1 MKVVNAKAYCIGGVF
16 ALRGAGAVLFAAVAF
31 AAAQSHARTVEV
43 ISCDR
48 ETGATVLSISAAEAG
63 DGEKALIATWA
74 PGDIGSVATNAHETA
89 LVGAVGIADTS
100 ASFTIPSAWLTKT
113 GIVRFFLMT
122 GMPPYD
128 SRLASLTSDGK
139 AYIDTGFVPTVD
151 SDIRVKAECGNDV
164 APFGVSQRAYLF
176 RNTDTGWF
184 CGFAGNTTG
193 SFTISPKST
202 AAQEYWLNS
211 TGAYIDGTCR
221 FAFDPTSFSGST
233 STTLTLFARKD
244 NGLSSVNKQGN
255 CTIYSAQLHDGG
267 ELVHDYVPCVKDG
280 VATMYDR
287 STKSFCSVSS
297 SPAGGVFTAGAEI
310 GPAPEDCGDVESV
323 SDAIVIAPTLAV
335 TAIDRQ
341 DETMTVAIGGSHG
354 AGVLYMVGGPT
365 DAGQSVSGWTET
377 CFIGKVAV
385 DTTSVTATVP
395 TAWWSD
401 AWHVR
406 FVWRSAED
414 FPYDREVE
422 WLRSEGKAWANS
434 GIVPTLDTTVAVRG
448 KCGADVCL
456 FGLSKYLYIFEFNGE
471 THYGFFPSDAENKTS
486 GSFAAYGSNNGFH
499 TLSIGPDGAS
509 IDGVSKVSF
518 ASRSTKFTNM
528 TYGMPIFFR
537 RDSGNGGSI
546 AKSGVAWISDV
557 KISEG
562 GRLLRDLVPCVA
574 NGTPC
579 FYDRV
584 SGSYFASEVFDAS
597 FIAGETVARLE
608 DSDAVAWSAA
618 ATADAGVVEAVWD
631 GGGANNSFATA
642 ENWEGDTSPDL
653 TGGMTILRFAT
664 GGTSAQVPVPAT
676 VRGLRF
682 DLPDSDFTLSGSP
695 ISIGADG
702 IEFAPNAVS
711 GSWRFGNLDLPVTVA
726 ADQTWNLSSE
736 ARQRLGLKGNLGGA
750 ADKTLTVTGSGA
762 LSINSTNDFAG
773 TVRLSG
779 GVAKVFSKLRPF
791 GSAEDG
797 GRVVV
802 DQSAGARLEMYG
814 STIDKPLYIQSAN
827 IDSSCFSSREGYG
840 TNVISGRITQSGGM
854 LNWQLSPGS
863 ATLLKGGG
871 VFDGVAFKDAGAIAV
886 DYTSIRNRD
895 TTFSFDSG
903 GSLHLLNSGNE
914 FKVNLKSSSKMHCRV
929 QDTMTYWA
937 DVTLEGSS
945 VLDLHGFDQKFGDLV
960 LAGESS
966 RVTSEMPANILA
978 YCDDALIAA
987 TNKGVFAGAVSF
999 TKSGARQIVLASEN
1013 ISTGTLGVQNGP
1025 LVIAPGGKWTGKTAT
1040 IGAETTNRHPS
1051 LRLMHNACFADPA
1064 HTTLAMTTSTS
1075 NMNAEMPNPEPELIL
1090 DEGVRHVFREIT
1102 LNGKPLASGTW
1113 GSSQSSAT
1121 HKDGSHFS
1129 GKGVVEVIGT
1139 RGLCI
1144 VIR

>member
-1 MKVVNAKAYCIGGVF
+1 MKESSPKTHYIGSAS
-16 ALRGAGAVLFAAVAF
+16 ALHRAGAALFAAAVLTAT
-31 AAAQSHARTVEV
+31 QSPARTIAIV
-43 ISCDR
+43 SCDR

-63 DGEKALIATWA
+63 DGEKALIAAWA

-100 ASFTIPSAWLTKT
+100 ASFMIPSAWLAKT

-164 APFGVSQRAYLF
+164 APFGVSKRAYLF
-176 RNTDTGWF
+176 RNTDTEWF
-184 CGFAGNTTG
+184 CGFAGNTG

-211 TGAYIDGTCR
+211 TGAYIDGICR
-221 FAFDPTSFSGST
+221 FAFDPTSFSGSS
-233 STTLTLFARKD
+233 STTLTLFARKAD
-244 NGLSSVNKQGN
+244 GSSSVNKQGS
-255 CTIYSAQLHDGG
+255 CTIYSAQLRENGRL
-267 ELVHDYVPCVKDG
+267 EHDYVPCVRDG

-297 SPAGGVFTAGAEI
+297 SSDGGAFTTGAEI
-310 GPAPEDCGDVESV
+310 CPAPEDCGDAESV
-323 SDAIVIAPTLAV
+323 SDAIAIAPTLTV

-414 FPYDREVE
+414 FPCDREVE
-422 WLRSEGKAWANS
+422 WLRSAGTAWVDS
-434 GIVPTLDTTVAVRG
+434 GIIPTLDTAVTVRG
-448 KCGADVCL
+448 KCADNVCL
-456 FGLSKYLYIFEFNGE
+456 FGLSGYLYFFEVNGG
-471 THYGFFPSDAENKTS
+471 TYYGFFPSTAANNAS

-499 TLSIGPDGAS
+499 TLSIGPDGAF

-518 ASRSTKFTNM
+518 ASGSTKFARM
-528 TYGMPIFFR
+528 TYTLPIFFR
-537 RDSGNGGSI
+537 RDSGNGSI
-546 AKSGVAWISDV
+546 VKNGEALISDV

-584 SGSYFASEVFDAS
+584 SGSYFASEVSDA
-597 FIAGETVARLE
+597 FTAGETVARLE

-618 ATADAGVVEAVWD
+618 VTADAGVVEAVWD

-726 ADQTWNLSSE
+726 ADQTWNLSIE

-791 GSAEDG
+791 GSAANG

-871 VFDGVAFKDAGAIAV
+871 VFDGVAFKDAGALSV
-886 DYTSIRNRD
+886 DDTSIRNRD

-999 TKSGARQIVLASEN
+999 TKSGARRIVLASEN
-1013 ISTGTLGVQNGP
+1013 TSTGTLGVQNGP
-1025 LVIAPGGKWTGKTAT
+1025 LVIAPGGKWAGRTAT

-1051 LRLMHNACFADPA
+1051 LRLMHNACFADPR

-1075 NMNAEMPNPEPELIL
+1075 NMNAEMPNPEPELVL
-1090 DEGVRHVFREIT
+1090 DEGVRHLFREIT

-1121 HKDGSHFS
+1121 HKDDTHFS

>member
-1 MKVVNAKAYCIGGVF
+1 MKESSPKTHYIGSAS
-16 ALRGAGAVLFAAVAF
+16 ALHRAGAALFAAAVLTAT
-31 AAAQSHARTVEV
+31 QSPARTIAIV
-43 ISCDR
+43 SCDR

-63 DGEKALIATWA
+63 DGEKALIAAWA
-74 PGDIGSVATNAHETA
+74 PGDIGSVATNAHKTA

-139 AYIDTGFVPTVD
+139 AYIDTDFVPTVD

-164 APFGVSQRAYLF
+164 APFGVSKRAYLF
-176 RNTDTGWF
+176 RNTDTGWY

-211 TGAYIDGTCR
+211 TGAYIDGICR
-221 FAFDPTSFSGST
+221 FAFDPTSFSGSS
-233 STTLTLFARKD
+233 STTLTLFARKTD
-244 NGLSSVNKQGN
+244 GSSSVNKQGS
-255 CTIYSAQLHDGG
+255 CTIYSAQLRDGG

-323 SDAIVIAPTLAV
+323 SDAIAIAPTLTV

-422 WLRSEGKAWANS
+422 WLRSAGTAWVDS

-448 KCGADVCL
+448 KCDADVCL
-456 FGLSKYLYIFEFNGE
+456 FGLSKYLYIFEVNGE
-471 THYGFFPSDAENKTS
+471 TPYGFFQSDAENKAS

-509 IDGVSKVSF
+509 IDGISKVSF
-518 ASRSTKFTNM
+518 SSGSTKFAQM
-528 TYGMPIFFR
+528 TYSLPIFFR
-537 RDSGNGGSI
+537 RDLSNGGSI
-546 AKSGVAWISDV
+546 AKSGEALISDV

-584 SGSYFASEVFDAS
+584 SGSYFASEVSDA
-597 FIAGETVARLE
+597 FTAGETVARLE

-702 IEFAPNAVS
+702 IEFTPNAVT

-736 ARQRLGLKGNLGGA
+736 TRQRLGLKGNLGGT

-871 VFDGVAFKDAGAIAV
+871 VFDGVAFKDAGALAV
-886 DYTSIRNRD
+886 DDTSIRNRD
-895 TTFSFDSG
+895 TTFSFDDG

-999 TKSGARQIVLASEN
+999 TKSGARRIVLASEN
-1013 ISTGTLGVQNGP
+1013 TSTGTLGVQNGP

-1121 HKDGSHFS
+1121 HKDDTHFS

-1139 RGLCI
+1139 RGLI
-1144 VIR
+1144 ITIR

>member
-1 MKVVNAKAYCIGGVF
+1 MKRSRSKTHCIGRTS
-16 ALRGAGAVLFAAVAF
+16 ALRGAGAALFAAVTL
-31 AAAQSHARTVEV
+31 AAAQSNARTVEV

-63 DGEKALIATWA
+63 DGEKALIAAWA

-100 ASFTIPSAWLTKT
+100 ASFTIPSEWLAKT
-113 GIVRFFLMT
+113 GVVRFFLMT
-122 GMPPYD
+122 SMPPYN
-128 SRLASLTSDGK
+128 SRLASLSSSGW
-139 AYIDTGFVPTVD
+139 AYIDTGFVPTVH
-151 SDIRVKAECGNDV
+151 SDIRVKAGCAVGV

-193 SFTISPKST
+193 SFDFRPNT

-211 TGAYIDGTCR
+211 TGAYLDGTCR

-244 NGLSSVNKQGN
+244 NGSSSVNKQGS
-255 CTIYSAQLHDGG
+255 CTIYSAQLRENG
-267 ELVHDYVPCVKDG
+267 ELVHDYVPCVKDD

-323 SDAIVIAPTLAV
+323 SDAIAIAPTLAV

-341 DETMTVAIGGSHG
+341 EGTMTVAIGGAHG

-365 DAGQSVSGWTET
+365 DAGQSVSGWAET
-377 CFIGKVAV
+377 NFIGKVAA
-385 DTTSVTATVP
+385 DATSVTATVP
-395 TAWWSD
+395 TDWWSD
-401 AWHVR
+401 AWRVR
-406 FVWRSAED
+406 FIWRSAED

-422 WLRSEGKAWANS
+422 WLRSAGKAWANS
-434 GIVPTLDTTVAVRG
+434 GIVPTLDTTVTVRG

-456 FGLSKYLYIFEFNGE
+456 FGLSGYLYFFEVNGG
-471 THYGFFPSDAENKTS
+471 TYYGFFPSTAANKAS

-499 TLSIGPDGAS
+499 TLSIGPDGAF

-518 ASRSTKFTNM
+518 ASGSTKFTNM

-537 RDSGNGGSI
+537 RDSGSGSI
-546 AKSGVAWISDV
+546 AKSGEAWISDV

-562 GRLLRDLVPCVA
+562 GRLLRDLVPCEA
-574 NGTPC
+574 NGTAC

-584 SGSYFASEVFDAS
+584 SGSYFASEVSAAFT
-597 FIAGETVARLE
+597 AGETVARLE

-653 TGGMTILRFAT
+653 AGGMTILKFAT
-664 GGTSAQVPVPAT
+664 GGTSAQVPAPAT

-702 IEFAPNAVS
+702 IEFTPNAVA

-726 ADQTWNLSSE
+726 DDQTWNLSSE
-736 ARQRLGLKGNLGGA
+736 TRQRLGLKGNLGGA

-791 GSAEDG
+791 GSAADG

-814 STIDKPLYIQSAN
+814 CTIDKPLDVQAAN
-827 IDSSCFSSREGYG
+827 FDSSCFISREGYG
-840 TNVISGRITQSGGM
+840 TNVISGAITQSGDI
-854 LNWQLSPGS
+854 LNWNLSLGS
-863 ATLLKGGG
+863 VTLLTGGG
-871 VFDGVAFKDAGAIAV
+871 AFGGVAFKDVGALAV
-886 DYTSIRNRD
+886 DGTPIVNRS
-895 TTFSFDSG
+895 TIFSFDDG
-903 GSLHLLNSGNE
+903 GSLHLLNSGNQ
-914 FKVNLKSSSKMHCRV
+914 FMVNLKSNSKMHCRA
-929 QDTMTYWA
+929 QDAMTYWA
-937 DVTLEGSS
+937 DVTLGGSS
-945 VLDLHGFDQKFGDLV
+945 VLDLHGLDQKFGDLV

-966 RVTSEMPANILA
+966 RVTSDGPASILA
-978 YCDDALIAA
+978 YCDDAWIAA

-1013 ISTGTLGVQNGP
+1013 TSTGALGVQNGP
-1025 LVIAPGGKWTGKTAT
+1025 LVVAPGGKWTGTTVT

-1051 LRLMHNACFADPA
+1051 LRLMHNACFADPR

-1090 DEGVRHVFREIT
+1090 DEGVRHVFKDIT
-1102 LNGKPLASGTW
+1102 LNGAALASGTW
-1113 GSSQSSAT
+1113 GGSQSPAE
-1121 HKDGSHFS
+1121 HKDDMHFS

-1139 RGLCI
+1139 RGLMI
-1144 VIR
+1144 IIR

>member
-1 MKVVNAKAYCIGGVF
+1 MKGSRSKTHCIGRTS
-16 ALRGAGAVLFAAVAF
+16 ALRGAGAALFAAVAL
-31 AAAQSHARTVEV
+31 AAAQSHARTIEIV
-43 ISCDR
+43 SCDR

-63 DGEKALIATWA
+63 DGEKALIAAWA
-74 PGDIGSVATNAHETA
+74 PGDIGSVATNAHKTA

-100 ASFTIPSAWLTKT
+100 ASFTIPSAWLAKT

-164 APFGVSQRAYLF
+164 APFGVSKRAYLF
-176 RNTDTGWF
+176 RNTDEGLWY
-184 CGFAGNTTG
+184 CGFAGSTTGSNTTG
-193 SFTISPKST
+193 SFNFRPNT

-211 TGAYIDGTCR
+211 TGAYLDGTCR
-221 FAFDPTSFSGST
+221 FAFDPTSFSGSS
-233 STTLTLFARKD
+233 STTLTLFARKAYD
-244 NGLSSVNKQGN
+244 SPSVNKQGS
-255 CTIYSAQLHDGG
+255 CTIYSAQLRDGG

-297 SPAGGVFTAGAEI
+297 SSDGGAFTTGAEI
-310 GPAPEDCGDVESV
+310 CPAPVDCGEVESV

-448 KCGADVCL
+448 KCDADVCL
-456 FGLSKYLYIFEFNGE
+456 FGLSKYLYIFEVNGE
-471 THYGFFPSDAENKTS
+471 THYGFFPSDAENNKAS

-499 TLSIGPDGAS
+499 TLSIGPDGAF

-518 ASRSTKFTNM
+518 ASGSTKFARM
-528 TYGMPIFFR
+528 TYTLPIFFQ
-537 RDSGNGGSI
+537 RDSGNGSI
-546 AKSGVAWISDV
+546 VKNGEALISDV

-584 SGSYFASEVFDAS
+584 SGSYFASEVSDA
-597 FIAGETVARLE
+597 FTAGETVARLE

-664 GGTSAQVPVPAT
+664 GGTSAQVAVPAT

-702 IEFAPNAVS
+702 IEFTPNKVD

-726 ADQTWNLSSE
+726 AADVEPFVRDQAASRTQGQPRRHGGQDADRNWLGRALHQLHKRFRRNRQALWRRCKGLLQTAALWIGGGRR
-736 ARQRLGLKGNLGGA
+736 ARRCRPISRRE
-750 ADKTLTVTGSGA
+750 TGDVRQHNRQTA
-762 LSINSTNDFAG
+762 LH
-773 TVRLSG
+773 TVRQYRFFL
-779 GVAKVFSKLRPF
+779 FQFTRRLRHECDF
-791 GSAEDG
+791 RQDYAV
-797 GRVVV
+797 GRH
-802 DQSAGARLEMYG
+802 A
-814 STIDKPLYIQSAN
+814 
-827 IDSSCFSSREGYG
+827 
-840 TNVISGRITQSGGM
+840 
-854 LNWQLSPGS
+854 
-863 ATLLKGGG
+863 
-871 VFDGVAFKDAGAIAV
+871 
-886 DYTSIRNRD
+886 
-895 TTFSFDSG
+895 
-903 GSLHLLNSGNE
+903 
-914 FKVNLKSSSKMHCRV
+914 
-929 QDTMTYWA
+929 
-937 DVTLEGSS
+937 
-945 VLDLHGFDQKFGDLV
+945 
-960 LAGESS
+960 
-966 RVTSEMPANILA
+966 
-978 YCDDALIAA
+978 
-987 TNKGVFAGAVSF
+987 
-999 TKSGARQIVLASEN
+999 
-1013 ISTGTLGVQNGP
+1013 
-1025 LVIAPGGKWTGKTAT
+1025 
-1040 IGAETTNRHPS
+1040 
-1051 LRLMHNACFADPA
+1051 
-1064 HTTLAMTTSTS
+1064 
-1075 NMNAEMPNPEPELIL
+1075 
-1090 DEGVRHVFREIT
+1090 
-1102 LNGKPLASGTW
+1102 
-1113 GSSQSSAT
+1113 
-1121 HKDGSHFS
+1121 
-1129 GKGVVEVIGT
+1129 
-1139 RGLCI
+1139 
-1144 VIR
+1144 

>member
-1 MKVVNAKAYCIGGVF
+1 MKESSPKTHYIGIAS
-16 ALRGAGAVLFAAVAF
+16 ALHRAGAALFAAAVLTAT
-31 AAAQSHARTVEV
+31 QSPARTIAIV
-43 ISCDR
+43 SCDR

-151 SDIRVKAECGNDV
+151 SDIRVKAECGKDI
-164 APFGVSQRAYLF
+164 APFGVSKRAYLF
-176 RNTDTGWF
+176 RNTDEGLWY
-184 CGFAGNTTG
+184 CGFAGSTTGSNTTG
-193 SFTISPKST
+193 SFNFRPNT

-211 TGAYIDGTCR
+211 TGAYLDGTCR
-221 FAFDPTSFSGST
+221 FAFDPTSFSDPT
-233 STTLTLFARKD
+233 LTTLTLFARKVD
-244 NGLSSVNKQGN
+244 GSSSVNKQGS
-255 CTIYSAQLHDGG
+255 CTIYSAQLRDGG

-297 SPAGGVFTAGAEI
+297 SSDGGAFTTGAKI
-310 GPAPEDCGDVESV
+310 CPAPEDCGDVESV
-323 SDAIVIAPTLAV
+323 SDAIAIAPTLTV

-456 FGLSKYLYIFEFNGE
+456 FGLTGYLYFFEVNGG
-471 THYGFFPSDAENKTS
+471 THYGFFPSTAANKAS

-509 IDGVSKVSF
+509 IDGISKVSF
-518 ASRSTKFTNM
+518 SSGSTKFAQM
-528 TYGMPIFFR
+528 TYTLPIFFC
-537 RDSGNGGSI
+537 RDLSNGGSI
-546 AKSGVAWISDV
+546 AKSGEALISDV

-574 NGTPC
+574 NGTTC

-584 SGSYFASEVFDAS
+584 SGSYFASEVSDA
-597 FIAGETVARLE
+597 FTVGETVARLE

-618 ATADAGVVEAVWD
+618 VTADAGVVEAVWD

-664 GGTSAQVPVPAT
+664 GGTSAQVAAPAT

-702 IEFAPNAVS
+702 IEFTPNAVT

-736 ARQRLGLKGNLGGA
+736 TRQRLGLKGNLGGDSRATSA
-750 ADKTLTVTGSGA
+750 A
-762 LSINSTNDFAG
+762 
-773 TVRLSG
+773 R
-779 GVAKVFSKLRPF
+779 R
-791 GSAEDG
+791 
-797 GRVVV
+797 
-802 DQSAGARLEMYG
+802 
-814 STIDKPLYIQSAN
+814 
-827 IDSSCFSSREGYG
+827 
-840 TNVISGRITQSGGM
+840 
-854 LNWQLSPGS
+854 
-863 ATLLKGGG
+863 
-871 VFDGVAFKDAGAIAV
+871 
-886 DYTSIRNRD
+886 
-895 TTFSFDSG
+895 
-903 GSLHLLNSGNE
+903 
-914 FKVNLKSSSKMHCRV
+914 
-929 QDTMTYWA
+929 
-937 DVTLEGSS
+937 
-945 VLDLHGFDQKFGDLV
+945 
-960 LAGESS
+960 
-966 RVTSEMPANILA
+966 
-978 YCDDALIAA
+978 
-987 TNKGVFAGAVSF
+987 
-999 TKSGARQIVLASEN
+999 
-1013 ISTGTLGVQNGP
+1013 
-1025 LVIAPGGKWTGKTAT
+1025 
-1040 IGAETTNRHPS
+1040 
-1051 LRLMHNACFADPA
+1051 
-1064 HTTLAMTTSTS
+1064 
-1075 NMNAEMPNPEPELIL
+1075 
-1090 DEGVRHVFREIT
+1090 
-1102 LNGKPLASGTW
+1102 
-1113 GSSQSSAT
+1113 
-1121 HKDGSHFS
+1121 
-1129 GKGVVEVIGT
+1129 T
-1139 RGLCI
+1139 R
-1144 VIR
+1144 R

>member
-1 MKVVNAKAYCIGGVF
+1 MKGSRSKTHCIGRTS
-16 ALRGAGAVLFAAVAF
+16 ALRGAGAALFAAVAF

-63 DGEKALIATWA
+63 DGEKALIAAWA
-74 PGDIGSVATNAHETA
+74 PGDIGSVATNAHKTA

-100 ASFTIPSAWLTKT
+100 ASFTIPSAWLAKT
-113 GIVRFFLMT
+113 GVVRFFLMT

-128 SRLASLTSDGK
+128 SRLASLTSAGE

-176 RNTDTGWF
+176 RNTDTGWY
-184 CGFAGNTTG
+184 CGFAGYTKG
-193 SFTISPKST
+193 SFNFPNT

-211 TGAYIDGTCR
+211 TGAYLDGTCR

-233 STTLTLFARKD
+233 LTTLTLFARKE
-244 NGLSSVNKQGN
+244 NGSLSVKKQGS
-255 CTIYSAQLHDGG
+255 CTIYSAQLRKNGRL
-267 ELVHDYVPCVKDG
+267 EHDYVPCVKDG

-297 SPAGGVFTAGAEI
+297 SPAGGVFSAGTKI

-323 SDAIVIAPTLAV
+323 SDAIAIAPTLTV

-341 DETMTVAIGGSHG
+341 DETMTVAIGGAHG

-422 WLRSEGKAWANS
+422 CLYSAGTAWVDS
-434 GIVPTLDTTVAVRG
+434 GIIPTLDTAVTVRG

-456 FGLSKYLYIFEFNGE
+456 FGLSKYLYIFELNGE
-471 THYGFFPSDAENKTS
+471 MHYGFFPSDAENKAF
-486 GSFAAYGSNNGFH
+486 GSFVAYGSNNGFH

-518 ASRSTKFTNM
+518 ASGSTKFTNM
-528 TYGMPIFFR
+528 TYTLPIFFR
-537 RDSGNGGSI
+537 RDSSNGSI
-546 AKSGVAWISDV
+546 AKSGEAWISDV

-574 NGTPC
+574 NGTAC

-584 SGSYFASEVFDAS
+584 SGSYFASEVPDAS
-597 FIAGETVARLE
+597 FTAVATVARLE

-664 GGTSAQVPVPAT
+664 GGTSAQVAASAT

-702 IEFAPNAVS
+702 IAFTPNAVS
-711 GSWRFGNLDLPVTVA
+711 GSWRYGNLDLPVTVA

-736 ARQRLGLKGNLGGA
+736 TRQRLGLKGNLGGA

-773 TVRLSG
+773 TVRLSS

-791 GSAEDG
+791 GSAADG

-814 STIDKPLYIQSAN
+814 CTIDKPLYIQSAN

-840 TNVISGRITQSGGM
+840 TNVISGAITQSGDI
-854 LNWQLSPGS
+854 LNWNLSLGS
-863 ATLLKGGG
+863 VTLITGGG
-871 VFDGVAFKDAGAIAV
+871 AFGGVAFKDVGALAV
-886 DYTSIRNRD
+886 DGTPIVNRS
-895 TTFSFDSG
+895 TIFSFDDG

-914 FKVNLKSSSKMHCRV
+914 FKVNLKSNSKMHCRA
-929 QDTMTYWA
+929 QDAMTYWA
-937 DVTLEGSS
+937 DVTLGGSS
-945 VLDLHGFDQKFGDLV
+945 VLDLHGLDQKFGDLV

-966 RVTSEMPANILA
+966 RVTSDGPATILA
-978 YCDDALIAA
+978 YCDDAWIAA

-1013 ISTGTLGVQNGP
+1013 TSAGALGVQNGP
-1025 LVIAPGGKWTGKTAT
+1025 LVIAPGGKWTGTTVT

-1051 LRLMHNACFADPA
+1051 LRLMHNACFADPR

-1075 NMNAEMPNPEPELIL
+1075 DMTEMPNPEPELVL
-1090 DEGVRHVFREIT
+1090 DEGVHHLFREIT

-1121 HKDGSHFS
+1121 HKDDTHFS

-1139 RGLCI
+1139 RGLM
-1144 VIR
+1144 VIIR